1 MLAVIVSHHKT
12 NIAMTKET
20 IIKRLLDS
28 SPTDHKDGYVND
40 FMDNLIPT
48 ISVDDFF
55 DDLNDGDGNE
65 LKSKFKALYSS
76 SALGVNFFGYFKRHL
91 DKFAILGESNFTVGQ
106 FEKKLPTG
114 LKGTSP
120 NLDFYLENDNCI
132 IGIES
137 KFLEPLTPKQ
147 PNFSAS
153 YSDSFLDT
161 LDSGLSKIVNHYRTK
176 NASTLLDTAQLI
188 KHSIGL
194 LNNKG
199 DKKAKLI
206 YVYWQPLNAD
216 DFCEYAQHKNE
227 LADFADRIKI
237 VSGISFY
244 HLTYL
249 DFYNLFAN
257 DNFFKQHLS
266 NFKHKY
272 LLTLNPK
279 SNG

>member
-1 MLAVIVSHHKT
+1 
-12 NIAMTKET
+12 MTRD
-20 IIKRLLDS
+20 IIIQRLLDN
-28 SPTDHKDGYVND
+28 SPTRHTDGYVAD
-40 FMDNLIPT
+40 FTDNIIPT
-48 ISVDDFF
+48 VSVDDFF
-55 DDLNDGDGNE
+55 DDLNNGDGNE

-76 SALGVNFFGYFKRHL
+76 SALGVNFFGFFKRHL
-91 DKFAILGESNFTVGQ
+91 DKFSILGESDFTVGQ

-120 NLDFYLENDNCI
+120 NLDFYLESDKCI

-153 YSDSFLDT
+153 YSDSFLDN
-161 LDSGLSKIVNHYRTK
+161 LDNGLPKIVNHYREH
-176 NASTLLDTAQLI
+176 NAATLLDTAQLI

-199 DKKAKLI
+199 DKRAKLI
-206 YVYWQPLNAD
+206 YVYWEPLNAD
-216 DFCEYAQHKNE
+216 DFYEYRQHKNE
-227 LADFADRIKI
+227 LLDFADRIKI
-237 VSGISFY
+237 VSGISF
-244 HLTYL
+244 HHMTYL

-257 DNFFKQHLS
+257 DNFFMQHLS
-266 NFKHKY
+266 NFKNKY
-272 LLTLNPK
+272 LLTLKPK